1 VTRRLALILPSS
13 TYRAHD
19 FVAAARAVDAEMV
32 IATEEEQ
39 LLTDAAR
46 LVMID
51 LSRPEWSAHQIA
63 EKGPFD
69 AIIPVD
75 DAGVMIAAIAAAELG
90 LPHSSPQAV
99 AATRDKAAMRRLF
112 ASAGVPQPA
121 FRVVTTA
128 DNIAAAAGELGFPV
142 VIKPVSL
149 SASQGVIRVDH
160 PGAVDEVAQ
169 RVRLIAAASGRA
181 DATLLLEEF
190 VPGPEVAL
198 EALVADGKL
207 IPLAI
212 LDKPDPLDGPYFE
225 ETMFITPSRHPTTVQ
240 GEIAAAAAAA
250 VAALGLA
257 EGPVHAEVRLGPAGV
272 RILEV
277 AARPIGGLCSRALEF
292 GMLGSSL
299 ETVLVRHALRLPQG
313 GLDPAAPASGV
324 MMIPIPGEGRL
335 GAIGGLEA
343 ARRVDGVTGVDI
355 TVPPGEQLRP
365 LPEGNR
371 YLGFIFAR
379 GLTPA
384 AAEESLRRAHQEL
397 TIEVIPL

>member
-1 VTRRLALILPSS
+1 MTRRLALILPSS

-39 LLTDAAR
+39 LLTDPAR
-46 LVMID
+46 LVRID
-51 LSRPEWSAHQIA
+51 LSRPEWSAQQIA
-63 EKGPFD
+63 ERGPFD

-75 DAGVMIAAIAAAELG
+75 DGGVMIAAIAAAALG
-90 LPHSSPQAV
+90 LPHSSAQAV

-112 ASAGVPQPA
+112 ADAGVPQPA
-121 FRVVTTA
+121 YRVVTTA
-128 DNIAAAAGELGFPV
+128 DDLGAAATDLGFPV

-149 SASQGVIRVDH
+149 SASQGVIRVDR
-160 PGAVDEVAQ
+160 PGDLDETAQ
-169 RVRLIAAASGRA
+169 RVRHIAAESGRS
-181 DATLLLEEF
+181 DATLLVEEY
-190 VPGPEVAL
+190 VPGAEVAL
-198 EALVADGKL
+198 EAMVADGKL
-207 IPLAI
+207 IPLAM

-225 ETMFITPSRHPTTVQ
+225 ETMFITPSRHSPATQDAIVHVVD
-240 GEIAAAAAAA
+240 AAT
-250 VAALGLA
+250 AALGLA
-257 EGPVHAEVRLGPAGV
+257 EGPVHAEARLGPAGV
-272 RILEV
+272 RMLEL

-324 MMIPIPGEGRL
+324 MMIPVPREGQL
-335 GAIGGLEA
+335 GAIAGLDA
-343 ARRVDGVTGVDI
+343 ARGVAGVTGVEI

-379 GLTPA
+379 GLDPEA
-384 AAEESLRRAHQEL
+384 VEESLRRAHHAL
-397 TIEVIPL
+397 SIDVIPL